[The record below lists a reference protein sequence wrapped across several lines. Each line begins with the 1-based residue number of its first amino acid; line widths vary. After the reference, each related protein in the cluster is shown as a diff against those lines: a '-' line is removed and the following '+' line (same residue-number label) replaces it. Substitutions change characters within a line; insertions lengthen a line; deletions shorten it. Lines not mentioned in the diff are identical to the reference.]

1 MKILRGTAVALL
13 TAGLLFLFFRG
24 IEITR
29 VWGHIRNV
37 HPGYLILFAAGLLVQ
52 QWLRGYR
59 WAILLRPRKASIRTL
74 TLMNF
79 TLIGFLINSLLPGRL
94 GEPARGILVARKE
107 QFNAAHGLASV
118 VLERLI
124 DAIVVVSLFLL
135 TLIFLP
141 ANLTGPLESMRI
153 TAAIALPLFLAAILV
168 FYLINRPGGFAWVS
182 RQILRLVKLIPSR
195 RRERISKALL
205 HFVEGL
211 RVNLG
216 TLDFIKLILSS
227 FSIWLVV
234 VPTYWLLFRPLGIEA
249 SLLEALLYYCI
260 LAMAASIPTPGMAG
274 SLDAG
279 SRMALVSILGADP
292 NRAVAY
298 TLVMHVLLILVLVT
312 AGFFALTAE
321 GVKLKGIR
329 HIREET

>member
-29 VWGHIRNV
+29 VWGHIRNI
-37 HPGYLILFAAGLLVQ
+37 HPGYLLFFAAGLMLQ

-59 WAILLRPRKASIRTL
+59 WAILLRPRKASIRPL

-107 QFNAAHGLASV
+107 NFKAAHGLASV

-124 DAIVVVSLFLL
+124 DAIVVASLFLL
-135 TLIFLP
+135 SLIFLP
-141 ANLTGPLESMRI
+141 VKLTGAMKSMRI
-153 TAAIALPLFLAAILV
+153 TAAIALPLFLSAIII
-168 FYLINRPGGFAWVS
+168 FYLINRPGGFAWAS
-182 RQILRLVKLIPSR
+182 RQIIRLAQLVPAR
-195 RRERISKALL
+195 RRERISEAII

-211 RVNLG
+211 RVDLG
-216 TLDFIKLILSS
+216 ALDFFRLILSS
-227 FSIWLVV
+227 FFIWLIVI
-234 VPTYWLLFRPLGIEA
+234 PAYWLLFRPLGIEV
-249 SLLEALLYYCI
+249 SLLEALIYYCI
-260 LAMAASIPTPGMAG
+260 LAGAASIPTPGMAG
-274 SLDAG
+274 SLDAA